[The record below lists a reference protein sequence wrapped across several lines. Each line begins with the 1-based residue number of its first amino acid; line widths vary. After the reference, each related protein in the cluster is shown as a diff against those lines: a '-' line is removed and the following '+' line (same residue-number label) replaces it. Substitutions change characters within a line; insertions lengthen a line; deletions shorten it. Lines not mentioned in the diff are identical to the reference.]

1 MGFFRSLMNR
11 IRGRQDEW
19 LDEADST
26 AERTVALSEVMSIRR
41 RRHASNEAI
50 FPTFRASAVDRPA
63 DGAPELSDARLALND
78 VFTPAQ
84 PVTERSRFA
93 GRLDV
98 LVRLISILEDQRAH
112 VVLYGERGIG
122 KTSLLHILSDIARES
137 RYHVAYASCGAGSRF
152 DEIFRGVLKDIPML
166 YTRNANPSG
175 KEVEGGASLAD
186 LLPAGEFD
194 ARHLGDICAT
204 ITGTRV
210 LVILDEYDRLQ
221 DAAFRQNIAELV
233 KNLSDRAARV
243 QLVIAGVSAN
253 LQELV
258 GYIPSIRRN
267 VVGLP
272 MPRLESREVAALI
285 EIGEREAGV
294 KFSPRAV
301 ETIDLLSHGS
311 PYLVRLLCHHAG
323 INAINDSRL
332 EVDLP
337 DINRGLDE
345 IVEEAENRLGPV
357 ARNRAADLLATG
369 NTPLLAAIARAAS
382 TPDGSFRLADIKSG
396 LSDAT
401 AEATISAELARI
413 EKLGGVLD
421 QTADVG
427 GPAYR
432 FVDDALPFFI
442 WMALARGHFTDG
454 GKAGGGRAGGGKLR
468 AA

>member
-1 MGFFRSLMNR
+1 MGIFSSIWNR
-11 IRGRQDEW
+11 LRGRKPN
-19 LDEADST
+19 LDEDFGDGI
-26 AERTVALSEVMSIRR
+26 ERTVALEDVASIRR
-41 RRHASNEAI
+41 KRRDNDEDA
-50 FPTFRASAVDRPA
+50 FPTFRASAIDRPQDSGPA
-63 DGAPELSDARLALND
+63 YSAARLALNE

-122 KTSLLHILSDIARES
+122 KTSLAHILADIARES

-166 YTRNANPSG
+166 YTKNANPAGRDVESG
-175 KEVEGGASLAD
+175 ATLAD
-186 LLPAGEFD
+186 LLPEGTFD

-210 LVILDEYDRLQ
+210 LVILDEYDRIQ
-221 DAAFRQNIAELV
+221 DPAFRQSIAELV

-272 MPRLESREVAALI
+272 MPRLDSKEIAALI
-285 EIGEREAGV
+285 DIGEREAGV

-301 ETIDLLSHGS
+301 GTIDLLSNGS
-311 PYLVRLLCHHAG
+311 PYLARLVCHHAG
-323 INAINDSRL
+323 INALNDGRMD
-332 EVDLP
+332 VDIK
-337 DINRGLDE
+337 DINLGLDE
-345 IVEEAENRLGPV
+345 IVEEAENRLTPA
-357 ARNRAADLLATG
+357 ARSRKAELLGAKDIAVLG
-369 NTPLLAAIARAAS
+369 AIARGAS
-382 TPDGSFRLADIKSG
+382 TPDGSFTLDDVKAH
-396 LSDAT
+396 LSDKTSDAAVT
-401 AEATISAELARI
+401 AELKRIGDMGGLLEQTSGVAGTI
-413 EKLGGVLD
+413 
-421 QTADVG
+421 
-427 GPAYR
+427 YR
-432 FVDDALPFFI
+432 FTDEALPFFI
-442 WMALARGHFTDG
+442 WMSVARSHVADG
-454 GKAGGGRAGGGKLR
+454 GSNLKVA
-468 AA
+468 